1 VAYSVFNIG
10 TTASFSLLKG
20 QRQLIYMHPVLK
32 SALEPLAEQ
41 VTTMSLQEAQV
52 PPLPGQGRW
61 CAQQIMEHLI
71 LTYKLTSNS
80 VSRQLK
86 SGRVPKNRRN
96 LLEFVLRV
104 QTIGLGYMPE
114 GIPAIRAFR
123 PTQFTPEDGPTIA
136 ARFLETAEEMDR
148 LLVAARRKFGIQ
160 VCGEHPFFG
169 VMRVDEWRRYH
180 AVHANHHAVQLRNAI
195 RYARSL
201 KAVPEEAARQTVAPV
216 QRGA

>member
-1 VAYSVFNIG
+1 MEGICKQ
-10 TTASFSLLKG
+10 T
-20 QRQLIYMHPVLK
+20 YMHPVLM

-41 VTTMSLQEAQV
+41 VATMSLQEAQV

-61 CAQQIMEHLI
+61 CAQQIIEHLI
-71 LTYKLTSNS
+71 LTYELTSSS

-96 LLEFVLRV
+96 LLEFLLRV
-104 QTIGLGYMPE
+104 QTLGLGYMPD

-136 ARFLETAEEMDR
+136 ARFLDKAEEMDR

-160 VCGEHPFFG
+160 ACGEHPFFG

-180 AVHANHHAVQLRNAI
+180 AIHAAHHAAQLRSAI

-201 KAVPEEAARQTVAPV
+201 KAVPEEAPLRTVVSAQT
-216 QRGA
+216 GG